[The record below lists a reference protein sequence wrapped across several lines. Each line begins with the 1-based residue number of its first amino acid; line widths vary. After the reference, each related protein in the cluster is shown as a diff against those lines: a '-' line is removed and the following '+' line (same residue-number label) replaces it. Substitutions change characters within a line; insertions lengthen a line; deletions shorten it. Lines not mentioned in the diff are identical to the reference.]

1 MVEFPES
8 FEGFCASKLSEIAWQ
23 QQLWIFKEQLIAF
36 SKIVHSL
43 FAPNKLFKFVL
54 IESTS
59 ISFGL
64 EIWVNDFSFNT
75 TTQGFSVPL

>member
-1 MVEFPES
+1 VVEFPER
-8 FEGFCASKLSEIAWQ
+8 FEGFRASKLSEIAWQ
-23 QQLWIFKEQLIAF
+23 QQLGIFKEQFIAL
-36 SKIVHSL
+36 SKVAHSF

-64 EIWVNDFSFNT
+64 KIRVDDFSFNT
-75 TTQGFSVPL
+75 AT

>member
-1 MVEFPES
+1 VVEFPES

-23 QQLWIFKEQLIAF
+23 QQLRIFKEQLIAF
-36 SKIVHSL
+36 SKIAHIL

-64 EIWVNDFSFNT
+64 EIWVDDFSFNT
-75 TTQGFSVPL
+75 TAQIFSVPL